1 MCVIVNLDLVI
12 PAILSEQLI
21 HARMLGE
28 HNKSRGVDF
37 YLNLVTISAN
47 QIITYAERMKSWD
60 LGRVIINFTEE
71 DANHYLNSN
80 TKIFEKKN
88 GSDLFLVRLLPIV
101 NGSNEL
107 SMKRLI
113 EYLVSNINY
122 SPRVLRAVGLLTSSD
137 DDEGADNYND
147 EYSDNE
153 YINQLVFAV

>member
-1 MCVIVNLDLVI
+1 MCVIVNLDLII
-12 PAILSEQLI
+12 PAILSEQLVR
-21 HARMLGE
+21 AKMLSE
-28 HNKSRGVDF
+28 YNKKRSVDF

-47 QIITYAERMKSWD
+47 QMITYAERMKSWD

-122 SPRVLRAVGLLTSSD
+122 SPRVLRAVGLLHESNC
-137 DDEGADNYND
+137 DNTHY
-147 EYSDNE
+147 ECNE
-153 YINQLVFAV
+153 YASYLSLPIQI